1 MHDKQN
7 FTKLSILG
15 ETFNKMNVN
24 NDMINRER

>member
-1 MHDKQN
+1 MHDKRN